1 MVWTNSDCNSVYLR
15 NSNGLV
21 TLLNSVPAPGSS
33 HTAYLTHNNTNAM
46 TSTTAVALVF
56 SLALEN
62 IVHENKSTRGN
73 VLKEFLGLRYFI
85 EEKIRIYRRL
95 PF

>member
-21 TLLNSVPAPGSS
+21 ALLNSVPAPSSS
-33 HTAYLTHNNTNAM
+33 HTAYLTHNNTNTM

-73 VLKEFLGLRYFI
+73 VSKEFLGLRYFI
-85 EEKIRIYRRL
+85 EEKN
-95 PF
+95 

>member
-1 MVWTNSDCNSVYLR
+1 
-15 NSNGLV
+15 
-21 TLLNSVPAPGSS
+21 
-33 HTAYLTHNNTNAM
+33 M